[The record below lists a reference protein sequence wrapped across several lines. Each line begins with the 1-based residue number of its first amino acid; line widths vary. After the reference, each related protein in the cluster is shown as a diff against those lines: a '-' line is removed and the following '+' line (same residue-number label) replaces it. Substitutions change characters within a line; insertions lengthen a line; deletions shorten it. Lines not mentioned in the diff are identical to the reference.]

1 MTESIT
7 WYDILGVLPGASDA
21 EIEEAYQAKA
31 RLLWPDLI
39 AGAPAPV
46 AAAAA
51 RAARILDA
59 ARQVLADPAVR
70 ERYDW
75 ARGIRSGGGGLAG
88 PDGFPS
94 EPGVSTADFDFVAG
108 RPGAEVLGG
117 LMLLADWLAP
127 HSRPPARITV
137 PDVRGLFHSVCLAV
151 LGRLGLQVA
160 VVRLTEHPMP
170 VDGLVVGQSPLP
182 QARLHRDGQLTV
194 QVWHPA
200 RDPPGGGDRTG
211 YG

>member
-1 MTESIT
+1 MTETIT
-7 WYDILGVLPGASDA
+7 WYDILGVLPGASA
-21 EIEEAYQAKA
+21 GEIEEAYQAKA
-31 RLLWPDLI
+31 RLLLPDLV

-46 AAAAA
+46 AAAVS
-51 RAARILDA
+51 RAERILDA
-59 ARQVLADPAVR
+59 ARAVLADPAVR

-88 PDGFPS
+88 PDSFPS
-94 EPGVSTADFDFVAG
+94 EPGVSTADFIGG
-108 RPGAEVLGG
+108 RAGAEVLGG
-117 LMLLADWLAP
+117 LLLLADWLAP
-127 HSRPPARITV
+127 HPRPPARITV
-137 PDVRGLFHSVCLAV
+137 PDVRGLFHSACLAV

-200 RDPPGGGDRTG
+200 RDPPGGGDRVN